1 MGNIRRKSSQR
12 IYLPKEEQD
21 TLVPCPCCK
30 GTGKIIIYDDGRT
43 YRTKRCRWC
52 DTSGGVTRD
61 ILRCWNRL
69 QRWII
74 YYETKKIPFR
84 F

>member
-12 IYLPKEEQD
+12 IYLDKEDQD
-21 TLVPCPCCK
+21 TLVPCPCCH
-30 GTGKIIIYDDGRT
+30 GTGRIVVYDDGRT
-43 YRTKRCRWC
+43 YRTKMCRWC

-69 QRWII
+69 RRWID
-74 YYETKKIPFR
+74 YYEANKLPFR